1 MLFWNILNTPDQKKN
16 ELGEVPETLLS
27 GNHDQIEKWKRK
39 HSLGKTFL
47 RRQDLIRQ
55 HDLNQQDIDLIREF
69 LSDLGYESDRI
80 AELLSIINNEN

>member
-1 MLFWNILNTPDQKKN
+1 MTKLR
-16 ELGEVPETLLS
+16 
-27 GNHDQIEKWKRK
+27 KWKRK
-39 HSLGKTFL
+39 HSLGRTFL